1 MRISR
6 LYMPAATLAGALALA
21 GCGGGS
27 TPPAGDPPPALE
39 PGEESAAIGGKIYT
53 CAEGRTADCPF
64 DPENPPTEAEAEA
77 AGITITDA
85 PAPAPTAAEAVNAL
99 ADATASLSTLAG
111 AADADGSALK
121 TAREAYVKSRDAAM
135 LLGVS
140 ADAQAYAQK
149 VVDAASGLRTA
160 VEEAEK
166 AKTAAGTAKA
176 ALAASDPQ
184 RQAIDRAVTRAD
196 AAIRAAEALLAP
208 GGGVSALAA
217 EYSGA
222 DDGHPSPSEHAD
234 DIAERVHTALMTT
247 PAKTAFA
254 NAKNVFADGSTRT
267 ASMMTF
273 AQLFAGS
280 TTPQAWTGGKI
291 VNAISLE
298 DEEVGSTAP
307 SNPDSNAG
315 GVATGY
321 TYRGISGDIACRS
334 DDNCTAPAA
343 NGEFGEGWYFYPTA
357 ADAYYT
363 TEVTVGA
370 GGAVTTAYEPAEFVE
385 WGMWLTEAN
394 TTLRLN
400 RHVGLGAGLA
410 LGTAAGTNYTLVEG
424 TTANGLADEASYSGA
439 AQGLSAKVT
448 GEGDD
453 AVTAS
458 GHFLADVS
466 LIAEFGA
473 MPTLQ
478 GSVDSFRTADPDQGT
493 AHVSGDWELI
503 LAGDAGSFADGTTN
517 PTNVRLT
524 GADGAWNAQAYGGD
538 SNERPEGIFGG
549 FNATFEDGAAVGAFH
564 AEAD

>member
-1 MRISR
+1 
-6 LYMPAATLAGALALA
+6 MPAATLAGALALA
-21 GCGGGS
+21 ACGGGS
-27 TPPAGDPPPALE
+27 TPPAADPPPGIE
-39 PGEESAAIGGKIYT
+39 PGKSRTVDGKVYT
-53 CAEGRTADCPF
+53 CAEARTENCEFDADSP
-64 DPENPPTEAEAEA
+64 PEADGN
-77 AGITITDA
+77 GITITA
-85 PAPAPTAAEAVNAL
+85 ATPPTPTPPAPTAVETANAL
-99 ADATASLSTLAG
+99 EAATASLSTLAG

-466 LIAEFGA
+466 LIAEFGDKST
-473 MPTLQ
+473 TLQ

-564 AEAD
+564 TEAD